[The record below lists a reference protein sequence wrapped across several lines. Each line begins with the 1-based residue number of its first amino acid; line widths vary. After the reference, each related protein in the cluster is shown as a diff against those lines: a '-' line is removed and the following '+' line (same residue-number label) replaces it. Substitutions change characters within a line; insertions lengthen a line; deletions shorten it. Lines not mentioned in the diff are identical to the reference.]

1 VIARPRKCLV
11 IAALAAALVAA
22 VSEGTALAK
31 KNLIVATVN
40 GKRYKWKG
48 RYVVTGLSGV
58 GTITAA
64 AKPARPGGVV
74 RGIGFG
80 CPVDL
85 RNETLP
91 LTPPAEYCS
100 ATYTEQTV
108 SRTPVARAW
117 FATSNVQ
124 VTYQTFDGVRMTGTF
139 AGVLEPLTAN
149 TSGPVTIEGTF
160 VSKVS
165 TAE

>member
-1 VIARPRKCLV
+1 VTARPRKYLL
-11 IAALAAALVAA
+11 IAAAAVALLAVAA
-22 VSEGTALAK
+22 EGTALAK
-31 KNLIVATVN
+31 KNVIVATVN

-48 RYVVTGLSGV
+48 RYVVTGISGV

-91 LTPPAEYCS
+91 LTPPAEYCT

-108 SRTPVARAW
+108 SRTPIAKAW
-117 FATSNVQ
+117 IALSNAQ
-124 VTYQTFDGVRMTGTF
+124 VTYQTFDGVRMTGTI
-139 AGVLEPLTAN
+139 AAVLDPLPGNA
-149 TSGPVTIEGTF
+149 SGPVTIEGTF

-165 TAE
+165 ADQ